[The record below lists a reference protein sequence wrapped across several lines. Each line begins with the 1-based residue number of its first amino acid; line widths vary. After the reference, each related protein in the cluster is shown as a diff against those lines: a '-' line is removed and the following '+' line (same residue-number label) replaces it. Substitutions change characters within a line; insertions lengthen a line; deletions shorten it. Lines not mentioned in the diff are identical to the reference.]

1 MSCLNKNCL
10 ECGLH
15 FASKCKLNK
24 AQVQVTKM
32 QEEQSAEMFVSALG
46 GSMSDVWSMS
56 SSNNGIMVN
65 FKLDTGAQVNVLL
78 GVFIVD

>member
-1 MSCLNKNCL
+1 MSCLNKNFL

-24 AQVQVTKM
+24 AKVQVTKM

-56 SSNNGIMVN
+56 LRNNGIMVN
-65 FKLDTGAQVNVLL
+65 FKLDTRAQVNVLL
-78 GVFIVD
+78 RVFIVD

>member
-1 MSCLNKNCL
+1 MSSHNKNFL

-15 FASKCKLNK
+15 FASKCKHNE
-24 AQVQVTKM
+24 AQVQETKM
-32 QEEQSAEMFVSALG
+32 QEEQPAEMFVSAVC

-56 SSNNGIMVN
+56 SRNNGIMVN
-65 FKLDTGAQVNVLL
+65 FKLDTRAQVNVLL

>member
-1 MSCLNKNCL
+1 MSCLNKNFL

-15 FASKCKLNK
+15 FESKCKHNE
-24 AQVQVTKM
+24 AQVQETKI
-32 QEEQSAEMFVSALG
+32 QEEHPAEMFVSALG
-46 GSMSDVWSMS
+46 GSMSDVRSMS
-56 SSNNGIMVN
+56 SRNNGIMVN